1 MRALLGPIAW
11 GMIGSAAVMVLSN
24 RSDTDTEELAT
35 TLAEM
40 FRAPGER

>member
-1 MRALLGPIAW
+1 V
-11 GMIGSAAVMVLSN
+11 MILSN

-40 FRAPGER
+40 FKSPRTRGSPS